1 MRAVMVVRALG
12 ELYGVPMK
20 NLSAVGYA
28 DSRPLVPN
36 ETAENRAKNRRVEI
50 VVLEK
55 KWVPPPVDAAGQPI
69 VHAGTAVPAEESL
82 RSDSAI
88 PGDIPPALLPPS
100 PVAQ

>member
-1 MRAVMVVRALG
+1 
-12 ELYGVPMK
+12 MK

-36 ETAENRAKNRRVEI
+36 DTVENRAKNRRVEI

-55 KWVPPPVDAAGQPI
+55 KWTPPPADVAGQPI
-69 VHAGTAVPAEESL
+69 VQAGAASPVDESM
-82 RSDSAI
+82 RSDRAI